1 MQDDERRRIAR
12 ELHDTAGQILVAL
25 NLSLVPLEE
34 ELAKRDSDLVKPVK
48 ESLSL
53 VDELS
58 RDLRTISHL
67 LHPPLLD
74 EAGLPSALRWYV
86 EGFSERS
93 KVEVELHGARVPN
106 EHSPPFREQYGQHQH
121 YSRCPEY

>member
-1 MQDDERRRIAR
+1 MSRLQDDERRRIAR

-25 NLSLVPLEE
+25 SLNLVPLEQ
-34 ELAKRDSDLVKPVK
+34 ELVKRDSDLVKPVR
-48 ESLSL
+48 ESLGL

-74 EAGLPSALRWYV
+74 EAGLPSALRWPV
-86 EGFSERS
+86 EGSSERN
-93 KVEVELHGARVPN
+93 KVGAEMHLAQDFGRLPA
-106 EHSPPFREQYGQHQH
+106 
-121 YSRCPEY
+121 RCG